1 MFHSQLMKTL
11 TIFAFYYSFTVVP
24 WGNPPILSSVDLYNN
39 IFHWLGN
46 RHKRGKLF
54 CYPWR
59 IGVKLQVVQQ
69 WTDFPASVPTAVLQ
83 TFVAN
88 FVIIFW
94 SHSCWFMNNVVAVFT
109 QVLKDKGLWPA
120 TIFGFSHIR
129 FKLFSWQFET
139 LANLSLCISTV
150 CFRNITWVEHVLFRP
165 FVRIKLT
172 LLAFSITSHFRL
184 LPMILHSVSAASDPW
199 YFLMFSC
206 FSAIIVNCIETWA
219 LLSALRFARRGC
231 CVPLLDDVCTTVCI
245 AGVLSDTAWYI
256 TSWTVDALIFVCNWV
271 VAMVNVCST
280 MAPVSNI

>member
-1 MFHSQLMKTL
+1 MD
-11 TIFAFYYSFTVVP
+11 YVY
-24 WGNPPILSSVDLYNN
+24 LSSITRAVRMHHHTYYIRRKLSTN
-39 IFHWLGN
+39 ISFVGALGTYQWPCSQTRHW
-46 RHKRGKLF
+46 
-54 CYPWR
+54 
-59 IGVKLQVVQQ
+59 
-69 WTDFPASVPTAVLQ
+69 FPT
-83 TFVAN
+83 
-88 FVIIFW
+88 
-94 SHSCWFMNNVVAVFT
+94 NNVVAVFT

-139 LANLSLCISTV
+139 LANLSLYISTV

-199 YFLMFSC
+199 SFLMFSC
-206 FSAIIVNCIETWA
+206 FSAIILNCIETWA